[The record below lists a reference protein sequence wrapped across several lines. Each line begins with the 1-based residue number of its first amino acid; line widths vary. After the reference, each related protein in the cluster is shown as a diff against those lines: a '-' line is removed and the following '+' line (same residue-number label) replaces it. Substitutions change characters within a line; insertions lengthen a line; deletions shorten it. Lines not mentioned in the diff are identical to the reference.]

1 MTVVGLIVLAIKA
14 ALACY
19 LRQQGRGYVI
29 ILSFVLSYCKQDN
42 KILLTDKCG
51 NGRRMAGMCNGWPC
65 RSDQPLVVI
74 RICMWIPDHF
84 FIFFTIAESGIFG
97 HLLAFLIQSPAVLGK
112 ITDADKI
119 MHPQHFQTDLTD
131 LLIRK
136 SGFESRITFFVEILA
151 SAEVCALWM
160 LLLLLLLLFYY

>member
-51 NGRRMAGMCNGWPC
+51 NGRRMAGMCNG
-65 RSDQPLVVI
+65 
-74 RICMWIPDHF
+74 
-84 FIFFTIAESGIFG
+84 
-97 HLLAFLIQSPAVLGK
+97 
-112 ITDADKI
+112 
-119 MHPQHFQTDLTD
+119 
-131 LLIRK
+131 
-136 SGFESRITFFVEILA
+136 
-151 SAEVCALWM
+151 
-160 LLLLLLLLFYY
+160 